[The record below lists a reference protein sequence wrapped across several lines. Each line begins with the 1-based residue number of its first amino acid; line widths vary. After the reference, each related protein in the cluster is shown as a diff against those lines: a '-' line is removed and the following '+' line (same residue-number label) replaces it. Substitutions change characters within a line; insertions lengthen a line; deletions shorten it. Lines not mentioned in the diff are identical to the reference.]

1 MFEFIVKPVPTMF
14 VVLGGVKVEAE
25 SVFSVLENFEGDDY
39 VHNCDLDTYIADI
52 LVKEGVLGKHIGS
65 RMATLY
71 KKLINLRISTIN
83 TKGSYLKKSKKDCNI
98 KSAFIKT

>member
-14 VVLGGVKVEAE
+14 VVLGGVEVEAE
-25 SVFSVLENFEGDDY
+25 SIFSVLENFEGDDY
-39 VHNCDLDTYIADI
+39 VHSCDLDTYIADI
-52 LVKEGVLGKHIGS
+52 LVKEGVLEKHIGS

-83 TKGSYLKKSKKDCNI
+83 TKGSYLKKSKKI
-98 KSAFIKT
+98 AI

>member
-1 MFEFIVKPVPTMF
+1 MFEFIVKPVPIMF

-39 VHNCDLDTYIADI
+39 VHSCDLDTYIADI
-52 LVKEGVLGKHIGS
+52 LIKEGVLEKHIGS

-71 KKLINLRISTIN
+71 KKTDKFEDFYNQYKRELF
-83 TKGSYLKKSKKDCNI
+83 KEK
-98 KSAFIKT
+98 